1 MIYCQRQVGVQ
12 TQASPGCLNLSLAWS
27 WASHPFQWGRPRLY
41 SSLRPSSFR
50 PLPTPRLSPS
60 TARVIA
66 SICPACLLL
75 FLGIVATA
83 HKAESPPQAT
93 AGTHR
98 EGEGLCCAGVG
109 AWEPAHVTAPCSVW
123 FRKDTFAVPCS
134 VSARGTPPRPHLV
147 PLWLLAWPRRRDAGH
162 ALVMGDAWNYWR
174 RSLEGPVALGMGKQ
188 SYSYFTHRAGEKRCL
203 FLPCCKIK
211 CTREAHSTLVTPW
224 AGREAS

>member
-1 MIYCQRQVGVQ
+1 MIYCQRGVGIQ

-93 AGTHR
+93 AGKGRGSVVLVSEPGNLPTSLLPVVS
-98 EGEGLCCAGVG
+98 GL
-109 AWEPAHVTAPCSVW
+109 ERIP
-123 FRKDTFAVPCS
+123 TFAVPCS

-162 ALVMGDAWNYWR
+162 ALVMGDAWNYWQC
-174 RSLEGPVALGMGKQ
+174 SLEGPVALGMGKQ

-211 CTREAHSTLVTPW
+211 CTREAHSTPVSPW